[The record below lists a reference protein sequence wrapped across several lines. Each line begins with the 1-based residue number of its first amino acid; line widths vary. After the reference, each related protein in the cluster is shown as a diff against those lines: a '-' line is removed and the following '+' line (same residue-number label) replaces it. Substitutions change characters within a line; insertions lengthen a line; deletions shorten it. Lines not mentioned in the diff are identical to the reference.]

1 MSEAGSLVEERPR
14 VLVLDADIVVRHV
27 LAEYLRTCGYQVA
40 EAASADEAL
49 DLLANADQPFDVML
63 ADVAAPGR
71 LVGFAL
77 AAFVRQNH
85 PGVDVILAGTP
96 AKAAN
101 EAAGLCDEGPHLA
114 RPYEPQSVI
123 ERIKQLMAAR
133 ARNR

>member
-1 MSEAGSLVEERPR
+1 MSDAGSLVEERPR
-14 VLVLDADIVVRHV
+14 ILVLDADIVVRHV

-49 DLLANADQPFDVML
+49 DLLADARPPFDVML
-63 ADVAAPGR
+63 ADFAVPGR
-71 LVGFAL
+71 LAGFAL
-77 AAFVRQNH
+77 AAFVREHH
-85 PGVDVILAGTP
+85 PAVEVILAGTP

-101 EAAGLCDEGPHLA
+101 EAAELCDEGPHLA